1 MATKFGRMVTYHE
14 GLSLIHS
21 WSHVSLLSPGLARSR
36 DKLNPL
42 YLHLQCLSAPYSV
55 RWWLT
60 VRGPH
65 PYSHIATFDHVTNLR
80 SRGNLKNLYLLSKYL
95 WPLTRMLT
103 SGRSFITE
111 TLQSSLTS
119 CYFAISLIGRCVNLL
134 VYYCKSIC
142 PGRHDLFVRQ
152 HDEKFLRKSVS
163 L

>member
-1 MATKFGRMVTYHE
+1 MATKFGKMVTYHE

-42 YLHLQCLSAPYSV
+42 YLHLQCLSTPYSV

-65 PYSHIATFDHVTNLR
+65 PYSHPWARDQPEVTWQFEKSISAFKIFMAT
-80 SRGNLKNLYLLSKYL
+80 K
-95 WPLTRMLT
+95 LTRMLT

-142 PGRHDLFVRQ
+142 PGRHDLVVRQ